1 METVQT
7 FSVIADEEKKVK
19 ILMLHNFIVQE
30 KLFSLSLLL
39 LCIKINCNHII
50 IDSSDLMID
59 SKMNLMRILK

>member
-1 METVQT
+1 
-7 FSVIADEEKKVK
+7 
-19 ILMLHNFIVQE
+19 MLHNFIVQE